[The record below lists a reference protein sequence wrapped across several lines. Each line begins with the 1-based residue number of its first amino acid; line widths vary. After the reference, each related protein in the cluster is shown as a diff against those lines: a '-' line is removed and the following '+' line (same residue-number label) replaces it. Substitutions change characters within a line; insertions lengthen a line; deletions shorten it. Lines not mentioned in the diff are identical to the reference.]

1 MVYCFLTGLC
11 RNNMKVR
18 MFYMECFIEVSE
30 PVINVKFQLKKD
42 TQKYLIDYILS
53 YSELDCKELAQ
64 ILETSPLML
73 SQVLAGKEF
82 LGPSKAHNLFDYFTM
97 LISH

>member
-1 MVYCFLTGLC
+1 MPF
-11 RNNMKVR
+11 NMKAR

-30 PVINVKFQLKKD
+30 PIIDVKFQLKKD

-53 YSELDCKELAQ
+53 YSKLDCKELAQ
-64 ILETSPLML
+64 ILEASPLML

-82 LGPSKAHNLFDYFTM
+82 LGPSKAHNLFHYFTM
-97 LISH
+97 LIGH

>member
-1 MVYCFLTGLC
+1 
-11 RNNMKVR
+11 
-18 MFYMECFIEVSE
+18 MECFIKVSE
-30 PVINVKFQLKKD
+30 PVIDVKFQLKKD

-64 ILETSPLML
+64 VLEVSPLVA

-82 LGPSKAHNLFDYFTM
+82 LGPEKAHNLFHYFLM
-97 LISH
+97 IICH

>member
-1 MVYCFLTGLC
+1 
-11 RNNMKVR
+11 
-18 MFYMECFIEVSE
+18 MECFIEVSE
-30 PVINVKFQLKKD
+30 PIIDVKFKLKKD

-64 ILETSPLML
+64 ILEASPLMI
-73 SQVLAGKEF
+73 SQVLAGNEY
-82 LGPSKAHNLFDYFTM
+82 LGPSKAHNLFHYFTI